1 MELLWHKPFAQSWLD
16 RRQHG
21 RLPHAVLL
29 IGPKGLGKRAAA
41 AWIAAQQLQADA
53 HQALPHYPFER
64 PAHADL
70 HWIEPPEDKQA
81 IGIDQIRELVTDLSL
96 TSFHGGGKVAVIDP
110 ANAMTISAANSLL
123 KTLEEPPGDTTLILI
138 ADRTGRLPATLFSRC
153 QRIDFA
159 PPSEADGLA
168 WLDRLQP
175 GASWLEALRVA
186 GFAPLAAI
194 AAAEELDTSDAMR
207 REFAAVAGG
216 KSSPVA
222 VAGKWS
228 QIDGPFVLDW
238 LARQVRLVI
247 LSAAGGRSRAAGIA
261 IDDSVLERMDRRNLF
276 CYLDNVN
283 RLRGQPTGSFNVQ
296 LTLESLLIDWAGD
309 LQDCN
314 VSSKLSSLIME
325 PTVR

>member
-53 HQALPHYPFER
+53 HQVLPHYPFER

-81 IGIDQIRELVTDLSL
+81 IGIDQIRELVADLSL

-194 AAAEELDTSDAMR
+194 AAAEELAKEGINCEVIDLLSI
-207 REFAAVAGG
+207 
-216 KSSPVA
+216 SP
-222 VAGKWS
+222 
-228 QIDGPFVLDW
+228 IDYDHVIDSVK
-238 LARQVRLVI
+238 RTHRLVVVDEDTPI
-247 LSAAGGRSRAAGIA
+247 CSIA
-261 IDDSVLERMDRRNLF
+261 SEICAMVADEAFD
-276 CYLDNVN
+276 YLDAPPSKVTAPHTPVPYSRPLENLYVPN
-283 RLRGQPTGSFNVQ
+283 AARVVKTVQ
-296 LTLESLLIDWAGD
+296 KLIIGEKVAAEILTSAHPL
-309 LQDCN
+309 N
-314 VSSKLSSLIME
+314 
-325 PTVR
+325 